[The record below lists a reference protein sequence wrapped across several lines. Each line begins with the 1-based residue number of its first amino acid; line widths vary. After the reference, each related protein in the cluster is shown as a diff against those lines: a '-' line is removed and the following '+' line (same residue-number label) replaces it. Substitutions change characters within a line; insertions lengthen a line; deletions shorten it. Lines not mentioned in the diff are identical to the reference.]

1 MSLGSPPFPSW
12 DPHFNSRFS
21 VIAPFW
27 ADIDLSFT
35 DGVVYFNHIL
45 RSSAE
50 EVVAPRAAELFDEAK
65 FLVLSGA
72 GDAGF
77 LPTEVVTVTWQN
89 VSPYPA
95 YYYSSQVCTFHAILF
110 FYLVAVKAV
119 VCNFVNQNFWL

>member
-1 MSLGSPPFPSW
+1 M
-12 DPHFNSRFS
+12 
-21 VIAPFW
+21 IAPFW

-35 DGVVYFNHIL
+35 DGKVYFNHIL

-50 EVVAPRAAELFDEAK
+50 EVVAPQAAEVFDAAK

-77 LPTEVVTVTWQN
+77 LPTEVITVTWQN

-95 YYYSSQVCTFHAILF
+95 YYYSSQVCTFYAIF
-110 FYLVAVKAV
+110 FYLVAIKAV
-119 VCNFVNQNFWL
+119 VFNFISQNFWLF